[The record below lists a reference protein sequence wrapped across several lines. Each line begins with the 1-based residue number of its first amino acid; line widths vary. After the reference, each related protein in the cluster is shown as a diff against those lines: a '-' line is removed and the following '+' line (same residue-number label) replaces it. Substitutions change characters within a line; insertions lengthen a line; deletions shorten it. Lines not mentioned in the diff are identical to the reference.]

1 MSKLTRTSYKR
12 KKIVMGLALFGAIG
26 LVSTGFAAW
35 VLSSSATKDAA
46 SQLNVGTVSENNMA
60 FSEPVIYE
68 TGDADKTAINKFSFE
83 PKEDDNTGRVR
94 TDGTAQ
100 ERLSLTV
107 DATISQ
113 AQNLGKVTA
122 NIALADAA
130 GTDFQEAVDKGYVV
144 LPEAAT
150 AEVVLYNVTPSVTNP
165 GGLVF
170 EGDTVKTAK
179 LSYEVAFEWGDFFG
193 GQNPSVF
200 FDSATVGGA
209 AGDKAGTA
217 FSDSEVSTILNDLH
231 DLLDGVTLTLT
242 LTALPN

>member
-1 MSKLTRTSYKR
+1 MSKITRTSYKR

-46 SQLNVGTVSENNMA
+46 ASLNVGEVSENNMS

-68 TGDADKTAINKFSFE
+68 TGDSLKTAINTFSFE
-83 PKEDDNTGRVR
+83 PAEDDNTGRVR
-94 TDGTAQ
+94 SDGTSQ

-107 DATISQ
+107 DTVISQ

-122 NIALADAA
+122 DIALADAG
-130 GTDFQEAVDKGYVV
+130 GTNYALAVSQKYVK
-144 LPEAAT
+144 LPAA
-150 AEVVLYNVTPSVTNP
+150 AVAQVVLYDTPANP

-170 EGDTVKTAK
+170 EGDAVKTAK

-193 GQNPSVF
+193 GLNPSVF
-200 FDSATVGGA
+200 FDSATEGGA
-209 AGDKAGTA
+209 EGNKAGTA
-217 FSDSEVSTILNDLH
+217 FTDTEVSTILNDLH